1 MLIDCQKIL
10 VYNEDTDGGGRVLSF
25 GKELNCLMDRY
36 GYRAVDLCMKLDL
49 SKSYF
54 SRLVSGKISPRD
66 FALVES
72 LSGAMELPAHEKRML
87 VDAYKAAKFGEEFI
101 TRENA
106 VKRLYDIGFPSF
118 GGKQKLPK
126 TALCS
131 GCAIEG
137 MARIAAA
144 IRLLMAEEGTAYF
157 VFIPENQQF
166 CDLLRQD
173 AAERRAEAKWLIYL
187 NGGTDRSAENMLF
200 FTETISLLL
209 AGNADVR
216 FNYKDIGAYFSST
229 PFPYMLITDS
239 GTLLLERSCERAFFW
254 DCVEFS
260 AAYRDFIIES
270 FEKAYPFVRLMTG
283 IEEYLQ
289 NWRGMLPGE
298 KGMKDDLLIV
308 EKWPCIIHEAEY
320 SDISSH
326 IADGEQNDR
335 LARAYTNFMRWSN
348 ERLRTQEMIFTEEGV
363 QEFLKMEKF
372 YEYSRH
378 ITKPLPMGLRKIFL
392 QKLIENCQS
401 NAFNPAIM
409 RDASFLDSNV
419 RVLNVW
425 KSGIVLIVF
434 DFEECFR
441 VAVLKE
447 KTISDAL
454 WDYFQKLKKCG
465 MVISKEET
473 VGILRDA
480 LGENESE
487 S

>member
-1 MLIDCQKIL
+1 MPIDSHPIL
-10 VYNEDTDGGGRVLSF
+10 VYNEDTDGGGKMLSF
-25 GKELNCLMDRY
+25 GKVLEFLMKQHEC
-36 GYRAVDLCMKLDL
+36 RAVDLCAKLDL

-72 LSGAMELPAHEKRML
+72 LSGAMELPAHEKQML
-87 VDAYKAAKFGEEFI
+87 VDAYKATKFGEEFI
-101 TRENA
+101 AEERA
-106 VKRLYDIGFPSF
+106 VKRLYDIEFPHS
-118 GGKQKLPK
+118 GRKLKPPE
-126 TALCS
+126 TTLCS

-137 MARIAAA
+137 MARTAAA
-144 IRLLMAEEGTAYF
+144 IRSLMAEEGTAYF

-173 AAERRAEAKWLIYL
+173 AAERKAEVKWLIYL
-187 NGGTDRSAENMLF
+187 NGETDRSAENMSI

-216 FNYKDIGAYFSST
+216 YNYKDVGEYYSST
-229 PFPYMLITDS
+229 PFPYMLITNS
-239 GTLLLERSCERAFFW
+239 GTLLLDRNCERAFFW
-254 DCVEFS
+254 DSAEFS
-260 AAYRDFIIES
+260 AVYRDFIIER

-283 IEEYLQ
+283 LEEYLQ

-378 ITKPLPMGLRKIFL
+378 ITKPLPMGLRRIFL

-409 RDASFLDSNV
+409 RDAPFLDSNV
-419 RVLNVW
+419 RVVNVW

-441 VAVLKE
+441 VAVLQE
-447 KTISDAL
+447 KTISGAL
-454 WDYFQKLKKCG
+454 WDYFRKLKECG
-465 MVISKEET
+465 MVISKGET
-473 VGILRDA
+473 VGILKEVLDRKI
-480 LGENESE
+480 
-487 S
+487 